1 MSRLAVASSITHPA
15 TVRIPPNGVI
25 GPRKRNLA
33 TAARFQPPSTREA
46 SNETHRSLNAVNA
59 KIEPENKIEPPKMAG
74 PANLWVENLLC
85 WEMTSNAIPLML
97 YIGQRG
103 HNQLSVNSGDL
114 RTMYLAAVTQAATLS
129 GVIPGLLFRACAPK
143 AAVVI
148 PMAAER
154 GEKIISYPFACTQH
168 AY

>member
-1 MSRLAVASSITHPA
+1 MAHPA

-33 TAARFQPPSTREA
+33 TAPRFQPPSTRDA
-46 SNETHRSLNAVNA
+46 SNETHRSLNTTNA

-85 WEMTSNAIPLML
+85 WETTSNAIPLML
-97 YIGQRG
+97 YIGRKGHSQR
-103 HNQLSVNSGDL
+103 SVNLGDL
-114 RTMYLAAVTQAATLS
+114 RTMYLAAVIQEATLS
-129 GVIPGLLFRACAPK
+129 GVIPGLPFKACAPK

-148 PMAAER
+148 PIAAER
-154 GEKIISYPFACTQH
+154 GEKIISHPFACTKH
-168 AY
+168 AH